1 MPEKQSKTST
11 SCYCLKTRRASAAL
25 TKFYDNTLAP
35 CGVTV
40 RQYSLLLNIS
50 RAENCSI
57 KELADMTE
65 LDRSTLARS
74 LKPLYQQGLVIDTK
88 ELGTRNSQLEL
99 TRAGKHTVDCAN
111 QLWVEAQKI
120 VEHELGEAG
129 LQELEKVMAMLEA
142 I

>member
-1 MPEKQSKTST
+1 MSEKQGKTPT

-25 TKFYDNTLAP
+25 TKFYDNKLVP

-40 RQYSLLLNIS
+40 RQYSLLLNIL
-50 RAENCSI
+50 RAENCSV

-88 ELGTRNSQLEL
+88 EPGTRNSQLEL
-99 TRAGKHTVDCAN
+99 TKAGKQTVEYAN
-111 QLWVEAQKI
+111 QLWAEAQKVI
-120 VEHELGEAG
+120 EQKFGAAG

>member
-1 MPEKQSKTST
+1 MSERQSKTTS

-25 TKFYDNTLAP
+25 TKFYDNKLAP

-50 RAENCSI
+50 QAENCSV

-74 LKPLYQQGLVIDTK
+74 LKPLYQQALVIDTK

-99 TRAGKHTVDCAN
+99 TRAGKQTVECAN
-111 QLWVEAQKI
+111 QLWAEAQEV
-120 VEHELGEAG
+120 VEEKFGEVG
-129 LQELEKVMAMLEA
+129 LQKLEMVMARLEA
-142 I
+142 L